1 MPNYKEN
8 LEPLQ
13 RFYDNLNE
21 ETFQAMNLAG
31 SIQRKSYL
39 PNKVFMRLLSIAFIA
54 TILIPNFLLTKV
66 FLIGLIL
73 LQLTMIWQPLH
84 YFEPK
89 EQKEKIQLYYYI
101 KHYPVYRFRN
111 HFLFIKDFSARPY
124 AYVYT
129 TKLKKVTRLSSK
141 VQYDKLFKR
150 DIKALKN
157 NEEVEINGFL
167 DTAFNELKEK
177 KLPIIKF

>member
-13 RFYDNLNE
+13 QFYDNLNE

-39 PNKVFMRLLSIAFIA
+39 PTNI
-54 TILIPNFLLTKV
+54 
-66 FLIGLIL
+66 LIL
-73 LQLTMIWQPLH
+73 LLTVALVLTLLMPDFILTKLYIGALIVLQLIMIWQPLH

-101 KHYPVYRFRN
+101 QHYPVYRFRN